1 MLGRPLRSAGGDGY
15 PSDMTREAYR
25 KLLSGAKVGI
35 AGCGG
40 LGSNCAA
47 ALARAGVGH
56 LVFADFDTVSEA
68 NLDRQFFFRDQVG
81 RPKAECLAENLLRID
96 RSLDIQAL
104 NRRLDPEGVV
114 GFFAGCD
121 VVVEAF
127 DGADQK
133 AMIIETVLSRMRGT
147 WLVAASGLAGYG
159 RDSVLG
165 LHVSGRLVLCG
176 DLESEV
182 GADLPP
188 MAPRVGIVANMEADA
203 VVSIL
208 LDGGI
213 GEKA

>member
-1 MLGRPLRSAGGDGY
+1 
-15 PSDMTREAYR
+15 MTREAYR
-25 KLLSGAKVGI
+25 KQLSGAKVGI

-47 ALARAGVGH
+47 ALARAGVGR

-81 RPKAECLAENLLRID
+81 RPKAECLAENLKRID
-96 RSLDIQAL
+96 PSLSLVASKA
-104 NRRLDPEGVV
+104 RLDPDGIVALFE
-114 GFFAGCD
+114 GCD
-121 VVVEAF
+121 VIVEAF

-159 RDSVLG
+159 RDASLG

-182 GADLPP
+182 STDQPP

-213 GEKA
+213 GEKT